1 MTRSDLIAGKTHA
14 VFDAYGTLFDVH
26 SAVRRHAAAL
36 GPEAEAFSALWR
48 TKQLEYSWVLGLMGR
63 YARFWDLTGRALDFA
78 LAKHPDIDA
87 SLREPLLD
95 AYRDLDAY
103 AEVPD
108 VLDRLQRRG
117 LATALFSNGDPAMLK
132 RAVDSAGLGACLDAV
147 LSVEEAR
154 SFKTAPAA
162 YRLVLDRL
170 GAARED
176 VLFVSSNRWDI
187 AGATAF
193 GFETVWVNRAGQ
205 PDEYPDL
212 PPRAVIE
219 SLDALT

>member
-87 SLREPLLD
+87 SLRERLLD

-108 VLDRLQRRG
+108 ILDRLQRRG

-132 RAVDSAGLGACLDAV
+132 RAVDSAGLGARLDAV

-176 VLFVSSNRWDI
+176 VLFVSSNRWDV